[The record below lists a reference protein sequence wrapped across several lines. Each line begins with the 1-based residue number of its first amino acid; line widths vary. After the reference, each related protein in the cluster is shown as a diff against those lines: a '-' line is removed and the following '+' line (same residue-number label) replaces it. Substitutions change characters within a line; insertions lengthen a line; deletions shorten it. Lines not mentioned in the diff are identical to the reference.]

1 LNKNK
6 KYQTGGSIANAG
18 ALRDLNLQLL
28 TQDTLDKWESAEGK
42 LGLVRGMGETQAKID
57 EEIRLAQERIRKQQE
72 KSKGLFKKL
81 KVLDFIPG
89 GKWLKVAIKAGA
101 GFDQAKNMKNLLGKL
116 NISGFEGSFA
126 QKSQQSFNDML
137 NEQRRDISPLKSA
150 FSAVVGDIIGNKMGQ
165 TFGEAFNNQNAAFA
179 QDSVADSTFGPML
192 PGQSNINL
200 SAPSPLLGKSTPWA
214 DQFKSTLGIGDDFNL
229 KGGTGMNFLDM
240 LGFGESGNLWDASNA
255 GKSYNAYGG
264 GNFNINDLFR

>member
-1 LNKNK
+1 MNKNK

-42 LGLVRGMGETQAKID
+42 LGIVRGMGETKSKID
-57 EEIRLAQERIRKQQE
+57 EEIRLAQERIRQQQK
-72 KSKGLFKKL
+72 KSKGIFKKL
-81 KVLDFIPG
+81 KILDFIPG
-89 GKWLKVAIKAGA
+89 GKWVKTAIKAGV
-101 GFDQAKNMKNLLGKL
+101 GFDQAKDMKNLLKRL
-116 NISGFEGSFA
+116 NVSGFEGSFA
-126 QKSQQSFNDML
+126 QKSQQDFNDML
-137 NEQRRDISPLKSA
+137 FRQQSDISPLKSA
-150 FSAVVGDIIGNKMGQ
+150 LSSVVGDIMGNKMGE

-200 SAPSPLLGKSTPWA
+200 SAPSPLLGKSNPWA
-214 DQFKSTLGIGDDFNL
+214 DQFKSTLGIGDNFNL

-240 LGFGESGNLWDASNA
+240 FGFGESGNLWDMSNA
-255 GKSYNAYGG
+255 GNSYNAYGG